1 MAISTYA
8 ELKTAITN
16 WSKRADLSSYLD
28 DVIGMAEKRLFR
40 EVRTR
45 DMETALSVTIA
56 SGVATVPS
64 DFVELKYAYI
74 DGSPTRTL
82 QVRPARWIVENY
94 PVRSSD
100 GKPHFIGVD
109 GANFVFGPYPD
120 SGYDVKGT
128 YYKRLTAVATS
139 ANALFTTN
147 PDLYLFASLAELEP
161 FLKNDK
167 RVALWEAKY
176 QQIRDLV
183 NGEAK
188 QDLYM
193 GGPLAVSV

>member
-1 MAISTYA
+1 
-8 ELKTAITN
+8 
-16 WSKRADLSSYLD
+16 
-28 DVIGMAEKRLFR
+28 MAEKRLFR